1 MVPSQE
7 PDVRLAW
14 PDTGADEAAA
24 VAEVLESGMLTMG
37 AKVAELEAGLAE
49 ACEVEHAVAVSSG
62 TAALHVTVLA
72 LGIGPGDEVIVPA
85 YTFPATANVVA
96 LAGATPVLV
105 DVDPETNNIDPARVE
120 VTPRTKA
127 IMPVHLFG
135 RPARLEELPDLPL
148 IEDAAGALGARHR
161 GRACGSLGVAG
172 CLSFHPRKIV
182 TTGEGGAVTTNDP
195 DLAERARSLRHHG
208 WSPSN
213 AYDDMPA
220 GAFNYRI
227 PDILC
232 AIGIPQVR
240 RLEALLAA
248 RERIAAGYAERLA
261 DLPVLLPAADEG
273 DRHGWQAYVIQL
285 DRRDEAMERLRAQG
299 IQCQIGTYALHRLSA
314 YRDQGEFP
322 GADACFERSL
332 ALPLHTRLTE
342 AELDRVAEALTAV
355 VSE

>member
-1 MVPSQE
+1 MVPGE
-7 PDVRLAW
+7 DPVIRLAW

-37 AKVAELEAGLAE
+37 DKVAELEAGLAA

-62 TAALHVTVLA
+62 TAALHLAVLA
-72 LGIGPGDEVIVPA
+72 LGIGPGDEVVVPA

-105 DVDPETNNIDPARVE
+105 DVDPATNNIDPAKVE

-161 GRACGSLGVAG
+161 GRACGGLGAAG

-182 TTGEGGAVTTNDP
+182 TTGEGGAVTTNDR
-195 DLAERARSLRHHG
+195 DLAERVRSLRHHG

-220 GAFNYRI
+220 AALQLPHPRH
-227 PDILC
+227 PL
-232 AIGIPQVR
+232 R
-240 RLEALLAA
+240 RRDPAA
-248 RERIAAGYAERLA
+248 RSPRGAPSPPRRVSRPAMQSAWAICRSFCRASTRATATAGRPTSSSSTTATRRWRRSAPRGSSARSARTRCTACRPIATR
-261 DLPVLLPAADEG
+261 AA
-273 DRHGWQAYVIQL
+273 
-285 DRRDEAMERLRAQG
+285 
-299 IQCQIGTYALHRLSA
+299 
-314 YRDQGEFP
+314 FP
-322 GADACFERSL
+322 GADACFERCL
-332 ALPLHTRLTE
+332 ALPLHTRLTD
-342 AELDRVAEALTAV
+342 AELDRVAAAFDSGCE
-355 VSE
+355 